1 MLWFSNYL
9 KSYSDRD
16 KKKEDFIKVDVKKT
30 IVLEIEWVVL

>member
-16 KKKEDFIKVDVKKT
+16 TKKEDFIKVDVNKT
-30 IVLEIEWVVL
+30 LVLEIEWVVL

>member
-16 KKKEDFIKVDVKKT
+16 KKGDFIKVDVNKT
-30 IVLEIEWVVL
+30 LVLEIEWVVL